1 MGAGPVLAI
10 HGGAG
15 TIVRATMTPDRE
27 AAYREALAAAL
38 EAGRSVLLD
47 GGTSVDA
54 VVAAVVSMEDCPLF
68 NAGKGAAFTSE
79 GRNELDASV
88 MDGSTRAA
96 GAVAGVT
103 RIKNP
108 VVAARAVMQHC
119 EHVLLAGAG
128 AEAFAAEQ
136 GLTLVDPSY
145 FYTAE
150 RWQQLERARSRA
162 DTAEHR
168 AAATPT
174 QPDALDAPTRYGT
187 VGAVALDMHG
197 NLAAATSTGG
207 LANKR
212 YGRVGDSPIIG
223 AGTYA
228 DNRAAAVSATG
239 TGETF
244 MRAVAA
250 YDVVALMRYRGLS
263 LAQALEEVA
272 QRTVPSLDGSGGL
285 IGVDADGRVAMS
297 FSTEGMYRG
306 FVRGR
311 GAPELA
317 IYR

>member
-1 MGAGPVLAI
+1 
-10 HGGAG
+10 
-15 TIVRATMTPDRE
+15 
-27 AAYREALAAAL
+27 
-38 EAGRSVLLD
+38 
-47 GGTSVDA
+47 
-54 VVAAVVSMEDCPLF
+54 
-68 NAGKGAAFTSE
+68 
-79 GRNELDASV
+79 
-88 MDGSTRAA
+88 
-96 GAVAGVT
+96 
-103 RIKNP
+103 
-108 VVAARAVMQHC
+108 
-119 EHVLLAGAG
+119 
-128 AEAFAAEQ
+128 
-136 GLTLVDPSY
+136 
-145 FYTAE
+145 
-150 RWQQLERARSRA
+150 
-162 DTAEHR
+162 
-168 AAATPT
+168 
-174 QPDALDAPTRYGT
+174 
-187 VGAVALDMHG
+187 MHG